1 MDHVDVKGL
10 RIGYERAGA
19 GPPLVLLHGFVGDG
33 RATWSGQLE
42 DLSDE
47 FTVIAWDTPGTGGSS
62 DPPEWF
68 RSPGFADCLAGFI
81 DALGLVRPHL
91 VGLSFGGVVALE
103 LFRRHPEIPRTLVLA
118 GAYAGWAG
126 SMSPQRAEERLRFCL
141 RAAELSPREFVDAML
156 PSMFCDAETA
166 RVAKFVGSMPTSMCP
181 RCCSTGTG
189 TYGPPSRSRKPF
201 TPPFPDHVWSFCP
214 VSVMSAA
221 SRRRSSST
229 ARSATSSGPLRT
241 AMPTEHDPSS
251 PRFSWKRSSP
261 LPMDPYLAPVS

>member
-156 PSMFCDAETA
+156 PSMFCDAKTA
-166 RVAKFVGSMPTSMCP
+166 RVAKFVASMRSFSPAGFRLLARASAEADLRDVLAHINVPTLLL
-181 RCCSTGTG
+181 
-189 TYGPPSRSRKPF
+189 YGDRDVRAPIPIAEALHAAIPRSRLVVLSGVG
-201 TPPFPDHVWSFCP
+201 HVSCVEAPQQFNRE
-214 VSVMSAA
+214 V
-221 SRRRSSST
+221 RDFIRS
-229 ARSATSSGPLRT
+229 
-241 AMPTEHDPSS
+241 TEDRYAHG
-251 PRFSWKRSSP
+251 
-261 LPMDPYLAPVS
+261 A